1 MAAAKKNLDM
11 YPKLFL
17 CENNGKL
24 SVKSYYLAINT
35 MFWDANFCKAT
46 MAILTWFLQKS
57 FIYYLSWVSEN

>member
-46 MAILTWFLQKS
+46 MAILTWFLQ
-57 FIYYLSWVSEN
+57 